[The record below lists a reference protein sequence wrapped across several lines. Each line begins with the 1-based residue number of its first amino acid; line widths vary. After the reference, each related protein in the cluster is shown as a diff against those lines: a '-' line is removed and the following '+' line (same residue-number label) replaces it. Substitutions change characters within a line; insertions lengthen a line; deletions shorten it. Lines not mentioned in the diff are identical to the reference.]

1 MKQKFP
7 YIAFVVIVL
16 AIALLSIVGII
27 TSHHAT
33 LPLQGTIE
41 APEIRISGKLAG
53 RVAKICVSKG
63 DKISV
68 GDTLI
73 VIHSPETE
81 ALHSQTVAMEGAA
94 REQSNKIDEG
104 ARSEVI
110 TSAEQ
115 LWLGAKAQRTLA
127 ENTYRRVVRLWQ
139 DSVVSL
145 QRKDEAEALYLSA
158 LAAERVAFEQY
169 TLARKGAQKQDK
181 ESARYMA
188 VAAASSV
195 SGVEAVL
202 DDAHLTSPIDGVV
215 VEIYPAEGELVGIG
229 TPLLSIVDIAK
240 PYAVLNVREDMMP
253 HFRLGQTIRGDVP
266 AIATPNIEW
275 EIYYIAPLGSY
286 ATWRTTHLAEGYDMR
301 TFEVHARPTANV
313 EGLYP
318 GMSVLLTMDNIEQ

>member
-16 AIALLSIVGII
+16 AIATLSIVGII
-27 TSHHAT
+27 TSRHT
-33 LPLQGTIE
+33 TPPLQGTVE

-63 DKISV
+63 DNISE

-73 VIHSPETE
+73 VIDSPETE
-81 ALHSQTVAMEGAA
+81 ALHSQAVALEGAA

-110 TSAEQ
+110 ASAEQ

-139 DSVVSL
+139 DSIVSQ
-145 QRKDEAEALYLSA
+145 QRKEEAEAIYLSA
-158 LAAERVAFEQY
+158 SAAESAAYEQY
-169 TLARKGAQKQDK
+169 LLARSGAQKQDK

-215 VEIYPAEGELVGIG
+215 AEIYPAEGELVGIG

-240 PYAVLNVREDMMP
+240 PHAVFNVREDMMP

-266 AIATPNIEW
+266 ALATDNIKW
-275 EIYYIAPLGSY
+275 EICYIAPLGSY
-286 ATWRTTHLAEGYDMR
+286 ATWRTTHLAAGYDMR
-301 TFEVHARPTANV
+301 TFEVHARPTGRVN
-313 EGLYP
+313 GLYP
-318 GMSVLLTMDNIEQ
+318 GMSVLLTIENIEQ

>member
-1 MKQKFP
+1 MRQRLP

-16 AIALLSIVGII
+16 TIALLSIVGIL
-27 TSHHAT
+27 TSRHVT
-33 LPLQGTIE
+33 PPLQGTVE

-53 RVAKICVSKG
+53 RVVNIRVSEG
-63 DKISV
+63 DSIEQ

-81 ALHSQTVAMEGAA
+81 ALHSQAVALENVAQ
-94 REQSNKIDEG
+94 EQSNKIDDG

-110 TSAEQ
+110 ASAEQ
-115 LWLGAKAQRTLA
+115 LWHGAKAQRVLA
-127 ENTYRRVVRLWQ
+127 ERSYERVLRLWQ

-158 LAAERVAFEQY
+158 SAAERVAFEQY
-169 TLARKGAQKQDK
+169 TLSRKGAQKQDK
-181 ESARYMA
+181 ASARYM
-188 VAAASSV
+188 VDAATSSV

-202 DDAHLTSPIDGVV
+202 DDGHLTSPTKGVV
-215 VEIYPAEGELVGIG
+215 AEIYPTNGELVSIG
-229 TPLLSIVDIAK
+229 MPLLSIVEIDK
-240 PYAVLNVREDMMP
+240 PYAVFNVREDMMP
-253 HFRLGQTIRGDVP
+253 LFKLGQIIRCDVP
-266 AIATPNIEW
+266 AIATTDIAW

-301 TFEVHARPTANV
+301 TFEVHARPTEHI

-318 GMSVLLTMDNIEQ
+318 GMSILLSMENVER